1 VRVPVHTAGQLHYF
15 ALSICVLTA
24 VQAALILVPARR
36 EFAPLARLRS
46 GWWAALPAL
55 SVVAFVFGVRAVAG
69 AASGL
74 TYLALIAV
82 PPLAALA
89 LAAMMRGA
97 RPWYALLAAP
107 LFALAWVDRGGLAG
121 QSAGVILD
129 ALSCVT
135 LAVLLVAV
143 SPRVLVKVGIVAMAA
158 VDVWLVAS
166 DLLSAP
172 NDAVNAA
179 VPAAHLPQLQSAVF
193 HAAVIGYGDL
203 FIAALLGALLASQV
217 RSPLPAASLTLAL
230 GLAMN
235 LLFLV
240 VSELPATVPVAAALV
255 VLELRSRARLGSSR
269 ARLQG
274 DRRWRISSRRQ

>member
-1 VRVPVHTAGQLHYF
+1 
-15 ALSICVLTA
+15 VLTA

-74 TYLALIAV
+74 TYLALIVV